1 MWARALAGLLAG
13 FFLAA
18 AVTGLLA
25 WLPPGP
31 WQSAIVPSL
40 IAFIP
45 AWMLSALWAFAFRTG
60 LRAWTWLGG
69 SALAGFALLWLLRAN
84 HWVL

>member
-1 MWARALAGLLAG
+1 MWPRALAGIIAG

-18 AVTGLLA
+18 AVTGLIA

-31 WQSAIVPSL
+31 WQHALVPSL

-45 AWMLSALWAFAFRTG
+45 LWMLAALWAFSFRSG
-60 LRAWTWLGG
+60 LHAWSGLGT
-69 SALAGFALLWLLRAN
+69 AAMAGFALLWLLRATGA
-84 HWVL
+84 VQ